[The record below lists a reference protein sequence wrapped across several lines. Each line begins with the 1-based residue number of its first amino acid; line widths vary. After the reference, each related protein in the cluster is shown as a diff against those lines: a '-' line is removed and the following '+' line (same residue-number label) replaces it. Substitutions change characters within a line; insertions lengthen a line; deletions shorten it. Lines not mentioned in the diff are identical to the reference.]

1 LSATFGL
8 GHSANTEGNRL
19 LTNRKTVGVA
29 ATLLVALVG
38 LAASPAF
45 AEGSYGPSAFNNANE
60 GFASNYWTDHQNDT
74 TATKIQL
81 NGCYK
86 SNRVIVS
93 SVELQL
99 VDQWGLL
106 PDALVGLP
114 KSMSSCTYVS
124 WAYSTSKYTMRD
136 SSFYWQLNK
145 VNGSGGNIYFN
156 GFATAT
162 Y

>member
-1 LSATFGL
+1 M
-8 GHSANTEGNRL
+8 
-19 LTNRKTVGVA
+19 LTNRKTVGLA
-29 ATLLVALVG
+29 ATLLVALG
-38 LAASPAF
+38 ALAAGPAF
-45 AEGSYGPSAFNNANE
+45 AEGSYGPSAFNNANG

-81 NGCYK
+81 SGCYK
-86 SNRVIVS
+86 SNGTAVS

-99 VDQWGLL
+99 VDQWGAL

-114 KSMSSCTYVS
+114 KSMSGCSYVS

-145 VNGSGGNIYFN
+145 VNGTSGNIYFN